1 LSYGKRWTQADIRD
15 LQRKATTDADRKASR
30 PEPKR
35 SAPAPLESARE
46 GKTRHPRKCLISI
59 ESRRVQLQDPDN
71 GMEKWHVDALRYA
84 GLISDDSTDEI
95 EIRKWQTKVPHFA
108 EECTVITLTEMPQI
122 SETEIAQIYSK
133 TLNEL
138 KL

>member
-1 LSYGKRWTQADIRD
+1 MENDGPKPTFATSSERPPLTLIVKHPVPSLNEVLRLHWRAQGKA
-15 LQRKATTDADRKASR
+15 
-30 PEPKR
+30 KR
-35 SAPAPLESARE
+35 A
-46 GKTRHPRKCLISI
+46 SI

>member
-1 LSYGKRWTQADIRD
+1 MGYGKRWTQADIRD
-15 LQRKATTDADRKASR
+15 LQRKATTDANREAPN

-46 GKTRHPRKCLISI
+46 GKARHPRMCLISI

-108 EECTVITLTEMPQI
+108 EECTVITLTEIPEI
-122 SETEIAQIYSK
+122 SETEIAQIYANYH
-133 TLNEL
+133 NEP
-138 KL
+138 